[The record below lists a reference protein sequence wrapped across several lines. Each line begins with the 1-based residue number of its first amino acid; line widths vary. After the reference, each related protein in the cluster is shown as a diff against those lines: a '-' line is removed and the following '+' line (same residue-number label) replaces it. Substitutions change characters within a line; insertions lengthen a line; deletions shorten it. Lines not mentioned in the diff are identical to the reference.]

1 MSNEHK
7 EIREEVSLTADDLK
21 EMIASGF
28 DNFLSDV
35 SGFVDDVSTLVD
47 SINNLYD
54 DKKKQLMLA
63 GVRVE
68 VHVYSEALKKPMLDA
83 AIGVKKKEQVND

>member
-1 MSNEHK
+1 MQGEHK
-7 EIREEVSLTADDLK
+7 DIREEVSLTAGDLK
-21 EMIASGF
+21 EMIENGF
-28 DNFLSDV
+28 DKFLDDV

-63 GVRVE
+63 GVCVE
-68 VHVYSEALKKPMLDA
+68 VRVYSEALKRPMLNA
-83 AIGVKKKEQVND
+83 AIGVKRKEQVDG